1 MSNQVPPTKIK
12 VSIKASKDPDTLSLT
27 STSGGTSERSYLGKD
42 INDTYGERQLREHV
56 LNDPDTFAGSIIPQK
71 DMVWCY
77 SEESGLIYKDEI
89 TFIECFFK
97 LFDELL
103 VNMIDQNNRI
113 EGALRAN
120 PDSKLERVTK
130 LQVWIDEVTG
140 RITMENNGEG
150 IDVAMHTGKN
160 KYVPEMIF
168 GDLLTST
175 NYDKSEKRT
184 VGGKNGLGAKIANI
198 FSKEFT
204 VETVDRHR
212 KLYYKQ
218 TFRDNMTIVEPPV
231 IEKSSKAAFT
241 RVTYLPD
248 YARFAIDDP
257 SKIQDWL
264 LLKKRVIDAAA
275 CTMDYTSVWL
285 NGKKLK
291 IKDFEEYISLYI
303 GNKRETKRVFLKVN
317 DRWEIGVCLSPKGE
331 FEQVSFVN
339 GICTDLGGRHVNHVA
354 DNLAK
359 KIGDHI
365 AASSKK
371 KVDIKQAFIK
381 QNLMIFLKSTIENP
395 TFDSQTKRKMTSLVA
410 SFGSKC
416 DLPDEFVEDVIK
428 LGVLKRAEELAIF
441 KTKQGLDRATDGNA
455 RAGKIYHPKLIDAKS
470 AGPKRKVCCT
480 MALTEGDSAA
490 NFMAKA
496 IKGLQDAEHT
506 KWGWFPLRGKLL
518 NIRQATIKQL
528 ENNEEIMMIKK
539 IFGLVEGKVYTST
552 KEIRYDRLMIMSDND
567 KDGHHIKGLVM
578 NYFSAKWPSLLQ
590 LDGFVCDIATP
601 INKVKKTDSRNA
613 VLEYINFFTESQFRK
628 WMDENNN
635 GKGWKIKYYKGLG
648 AFEPK
653 EARELMEEMSVTDYV
668 WDRTPVTEAL
678 SLGAASGDAL
688 GASSGASDITAY
700 HFDMAFSKGN
710 EDLRKDWINDTTPIQ
725 EFEPKPSATTQ
736 YGYVP
741 FINNQLKEY
750 SRANVERSVPNIMD
764 GFKPS
769 QRKILFSCFKRKL
782 YDEIKVAQL
791 AGYVSEHSC
800 YHHGEASLNET
811 IVGLAQDYVGACNI
825 NLLYPAGS
833 FGSRMGGGK
842 DLKKGD
848 DSAATRY
855 IYTYLSNACKKI
867 FNDLDTP
874 LLKFQS
880 EEGIKIE
887 PEFYLPV
894 IPIILANGVQGIG
907 TGYSSS
913 IQCYN
918 PVDIMDNQIAYITG
932 KPMTEMIP
940 WYRGYNGVIE
950 KTGNQS
956 YVTVGRWHRVN
967 ADQIRIEE
975 IPVGTNFCK
984 SYKAYVEFLGSL
996 LSDPSKR
1003 KALETSGGKDG
1014 KPVKIKVVTAKP
1026 KKSAKKA
1033 EVEEGED
1040 GDPAPSTSSRTG
1052 RGSSMVG
1059 LVKDYDI
1066 IRATDTDLV
1075 VDVTFEPGVLEQELA
1090 NNVNYKF
1097 EKNMKLAFGF
1107 STKNMHLF
1115 DHEGVIKKY
1124 DTPLDIISAFC
1135 DVRLTYYEQRRQ
1147 YWIRNYRHKYD
1158 KACAK
1163 YRFISEYIE
1172 GKMDINRK
1180 EESEVI
1186 EMLQNADPPYPM
1198 FGKDADD
1205 DTEEN
1210 HSANYNYLLNMQI
1223 RSLTKTRMVQLE
1235 KEMEALK
1242 LKFTELENTTDV
1254 ALWLSDIEEV
1264 RAEWFKTYQE
1274 WVETNQLRITTP
1286 RKVIKVSAKKAEVAP
1301 MKVTMNPPT
1310 NPPTPNPP
1318 NPPKAPI
1325 KVTIVPKN

>member
-1 MSNQVPPTKIK
+1 MSDKDQAPPAKIK
-12 VSIKASKDPDTLSLT
+12 VAIKKAAAVSDTSSVT
-27 STSGGTSERSYLGKD
+27 SSATGVSERSYLGKD

-56 LNDPDTFAGSIIPQK
+56 LNDPDTFAGSIIPQR
-71 DMVWCY
+71 DNVWCY

-113 EGALRAN
+113 EGILRAN
-120 PDSKLERVTK
+120 PDSTLERVTK
-130 LQVWIDEVTG
+130 IQVWIDEVTG

-198 FSKEFT
+198 FSKEFI

-218 TFRDNMTIVEPPV
+218 IFRDNMTVVEKPT
-231 IEKSSKAAFT
+231 IEKSTKAAFT

-291 IKDFEEYISLYI
+291 VKDFEDYISLYI

-339 GICTDLGGRHVNHVA
+339 GICTDLGGRHVSHVA

-359 KIGDHI
+359 KISDHI

-371 KVDIKQAFIK
+371 KVDIKQGFIK
-381 QNLMIFLKSTIENP
+381 QNLMVFLKSTIENP

-416 DLPDEFVEDVIK
+416 DLPDEFVADVIK

-441 KTKQGLDRATDGNA
+441 KTKQGLDRATDGNS
-455 RAGKIYHPKLIDAKS
+455 RASKIYHPKLIDAAL
-470 AGPKRKVCCT
+470 AGPKRKAICT

-496 IKGLQDAEHT
+496 IKGMPDAEHT
-506 KWGWFPLRGKLL
+506 SWGWFPLRGKLL

-578 NYFSAKWPSLLQ
+578 NYFSTKWPSLLQ

-601 INKVKKTDSRNA
+601 INKVKKTDSRNQ
-613 VLEYINFFTESQFRK
+613 VLEYINFFTETQFKR
-628 WMDENNN
+628 WMEENNQ

-653 EARELMEEMSVTDYV
+653 EARDLMEEMSVTTYI
-668 WDRTPVTEAL
+668 WDKTPVATEAL
-678 SLGAASGDAL
+678 GVTCAAGTTSTTDAT
-688 GASSGASDITAY
+688 DITAY

-710 EDLRKDWINDTTPIQ
+710 EDLRKDWINDPAPIQ
-725 EFEPKPSATTQ
+725 EFEPKISDTTK

-750 SRANVERSVPNIMD
+750 SRANVQRSVPNIMD

-769 QRKILFSCFKRKL
+769 QRKIMFACFKRKL
-782 YDEIKVAQL
+782 SDEIKVAQL
-791 AGYVSEHSC
+791 AGYVSEHAC

-825 NLLYPAGS
+825 NPLYPAGS

-855 IYTYLSNACKKI
+855 IYTYLSNACKSI
-867 FNDLDTP
+867 FNELDTP
-874 LLKFQS
+874 LLDFQQ

-887 PEFYLPV
+887 PAFYLPV

-950 KTGNQS
+950 STGNQS
-956 YVTVGRWHRVN
+956 FITVGRWQRVGT
-967 ADQIRIEE
+967 DKIRIEE

-984 SYKAYVEFLGSL
+984 SYKAYVQFLGSL

-1003 KALETSGGKDG
+1003 KELATSGAKDG
-1014 KPVKIKVVTAKP
+1014 KPVQVKVVKAKV
-1026 KKSAKKA
+1026 KKSSKKDT
-1033 EVEEGED
+1033 D
-1040 GDPAPSTSSRTG
+1040 GDGDDDAVEAPSTSSSS
-1052 RGSSMVG
+1052 RGSTMVG

-1066 IRATDTDLV
+1066 VRATDTDLI
-1075 VDVTFEPGVLEQELA
+1075 VDVIFEPGVLEQELA

-1115 DHEGVIKKY
+1115 DHEGLIKKY
-1124 DTPLDIISAFC
+1124 TTPSDIISAFC
-1135 DVRLTYYEQRRQ
+1135 DVRLTYYERRRQ
-1147 YWIRNYRHKYD
+1147 YWIKNYRRKHE

-1163 YRFISEYIE
+1163 YRFISEYID
-1172 GKMDINRK
+1172 GKLDINRK
-1180 EESEVI
+1180 EEDVVI
-1186 EMLQNADPPYPM
+1186 EMLKTADPPYPM
-1198 FGKDADD
+1198 FGKDADED
-1205 DTEEN
+1205 AAEDGDEVEG
-1210 HSANYNYLLNMQI
+1210 ANYNYLLNMQI
-1223 RSLTKTRMVQLE
+1223 RSLTKNRLLQLE
-1235 KEMEALK
+1235 KEMAVL
-1242 LKFTELENTTDV
+1242 LSKFTELEATTDV
-1254 ALWLSDIEEV
+1254 ALWLADIENV
-1264 RAEWFKTYQE
+1264 RAEWLQTYQE
-1274 WVETNQLRITTP
+1274 WVDTNQLRITAP
-1286 RKVIKVSAKKAEVAP
+1286 RKVIKVTSKVPASAAT
-1301 MKVTMNPPT
+1301 KVTAPAAT
-1310 NPPTPNPP
+1310 KVTV
-1318 NPPKAPI
+1318 PI
-1325 KVTIVPKN
+1325 KVTLKS